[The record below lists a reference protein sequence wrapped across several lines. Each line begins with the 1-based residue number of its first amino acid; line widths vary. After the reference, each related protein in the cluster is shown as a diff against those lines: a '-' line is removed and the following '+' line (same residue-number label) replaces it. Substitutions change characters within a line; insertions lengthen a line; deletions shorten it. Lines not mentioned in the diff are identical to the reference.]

1 MKIRFGLLCAL
12 ALLANSFLTPSF
24 SEKDRSG
31 QEPLLRNGDRVAIVG
46 GGLIERARLNGYL
59 ETALTVGAGP
69 KVTGL
74 KFRNLGWSGD
84 TVFNDARSYFGKPQ
98 EGRERLRKIIGE
110 WKPTVVL
117 LNYGSEVAL
126 SYGRAWTDEP
136 IARDRCSGPWKE
148 SLGVFT
154 EGFQKMVDGIRKEAG
169 TELRK
174 IVILTP
180 PPLENLGVPLPDHR
194 ETNRR
199 LAEVCSSLKD
209 LAQKN
214 HLEFADLFGAMK
226 GLETEPLTHDGL
238 HFTDMG
244 YRQLAG
250 ALSSVLGYGPPRNN
264 FDDDPSV
271 QEIRKAVIEKN
282 RLFFHR
288 WRPAN
293 ETYLY
298 LFRKHEQGNNAKE
311 IPQFDPLIEQSE
323 MEIERARSEFFK
335 GSQG

>member
-1 MKIRFGLLCAL
+1 
-12 ALLANSFLTPSF
+12 
-24 SEKDRSG
+24 
-31 QEPLLRNGDRVAIVG
+31 
-46 GGLIERARLNGYL
+46 
-59 ETALTVGAGP
+59 
-69 KVTGL
+69 
-74 KFRNLGWSGD
+74 
-84 TVFNDARSYFGKPQ
+84 
-98 EGRERLRKIIGE
+98 
-110 WKPTVVL
+110 
-117 LNYGSEVAL
+117 
-126 SYGRAWTDEP
+126 
-136 IARDRCSGPWKE
+136 
-148 SLGVFT
+148 
-154 EGFQKMVDGIRKEAG
+154 
-169 TELRK
+169 
-174 IVILTP
+174 
-180 PPLENLGVPLPDHR
+180 
-194 ETNRR
+194 
-199 LAEVCSSLKD
+199 
-209 LAQKN
+209 
-214 HLEFADLFGAMK
+214 MK

-323 MEIERARSEFFK
+323 MEIERARREFFK

>member
-1 MKIRFGLLCAL
+1 MKIRFGPLCAL

-154 EGFQKMVDGIRKEAG
+154 EGFQKMVDAIRKEAG

-199 LAEVCSSLKD
+199 LAEVCSSLKG

-226 GLETEPLTHDGL
+226 ELETEPLTHDGL

-244 YRQLAG
+244 YRQLAN

-264 FDDDPSV
+264 F
-271 QEIRKAVIEKN
+271 R
-282 RLFFHR
+282 R
-288 WRPAN
+288 
-293 ETYLY
+293 
-298 LFRKHEQGNNAKE
+298 
-311 IPQFDPLIEQSE
+311 
-323 MEIERARSEFFK
+323 
-335 GSQG
+335 